1 MNVEELREW
10 LKNKEIRIWK
20 RVMLLLCETG
30 KPMSTREISVA
41 LGIRRSSALRTLK
54 KIRVDHVIGNE
65 IKNKKELWSITRT
78 GQILVRRMQKKKL
91 LPERDR

>member
-1 MNVEELREW
+1 MDIEEIRKW

-30 KPMSTREISVA
+30 KAMSTREISVA

-54 KIRVDHVIGNE
+54 KIRVSHQVDNE
-65 IKNKKELWSITRT
+65 RKNKKELWSITKP
-78 GQILVRRMQKKKL
+78 GKNLVRKMQKKKL